1 MLRSSAAKF
10 LGEQAV
16 KKGIYSLIK
25 QKMDDRK
32 ERLTEIRMLLS
43 AFRCRLLLQLSTN
56 YWLEDILYRI
66 TVPTY
71 STMTPQ
77 AATWMES
84 DGIRNIQ
91 Y

>member
-32 ERLTEIRMLLS
+32 ERLTEIRIVVVCFQMRSFAFLITLLTS
-43 AFRCRLLLQLSTN
+43 FVQWQEHQSVSFVLVIA
-56 YWLEDILYRI
+56 
-66 TVPTY
+66 
-71 STMTPQ
+71 PQ
-77 AATWMES
+77 AAT
-84 DGIRNIQ
+84 
-91 Y
+91 

>member
-32 ERLTEIRMLLS
+32 ERLTEIRIVIVYSQMRSFALITLLTS
-43 AFRCRLLLQLSTN
+43 FVQWQEHQSVSFVLVIA
-56 YWLEDILYRI
+56 
-66 TVPTY
+66 
-71 STMTPQ
+71 PQ
-77 AATWMES
+77 AAT
-84 DGIRNIQ
+84 
-91 Y
+91 